1 MDLRGSGV
9 SGHIPAAAAHHPVSA
24 ACRISLHA
32 LVKERHKDDSAQP
45 LSCALRTL
53 IFCKG
58 GHSGPHSQKNPSY
71 AVVQHGNMHCNFP
84 RQAARTDYAFC
95 DSRRSLHS
103 PVLQKKRQKAC
114 PKRERKAE
122 NQEKRFATFVTKSF
136 TDMANRMIPKNLRST
151 NITPLPRNLSI
162 SSSLESTT

>member
-1 MDLRGSGV
+1 MYRNIYIFFAWICVGAAFLGIFLPLLPTTPFLLLAVYLYMRSSKSGIKMILRN
-9 SGHIPAAAAHHPVSA
+9 
-24 ACRISLHA
+24 R
-32 LVKERHKDDSAQP
+32 
-45 LSCALRTL
+45 
-53 IFCKG
+53 
-58 GHSGPHSQKNPSY
+58 Y

-114 PKRERKAE
+114 PKRERKAK